1 MGSLPN
7 TTLLPGGYL
16 RKYGDRIKFKR
27 GENPIEYIM
36 GIIGDS
42 YPSFPDVWTDKSS
55 DEALT
60 RMCLNGLGPHRLER
74 CEGGY
79 VVRTNALAS
88 FDVAEGYERYG
99 GDACADALRRLIL
112 SAARTSDSL
121 WLRVGTSTR
130 TFAQSASCGWSRA
143 RRGSLN
149 TRAAPGTRIGST
161 QSSVSARPSLPWRRA
176 ARLRA
181 RVRVGIPLLFAA

>member
-99 GDACADALRRLIL
+99 GDACADATAAADIERRE
-112 SAARTSDSL
+112 D
-121 WLRVGTSTR
+121 V
-130 TFAQSASCGWSRA
+130 
-143 RRGSLN
+143 
-149 TRAAPGTRIGST
+149 
-161 QSSVSARPSLPWRRA
+161 
-176 ARLRA
+176 
-181 RVRVGIPLLFAA
+181 